1 MCVSQPDGAKN
12 INKGN
17 YFMLFAAYGISQR
30 AICSAESGIIH
41 SKSENNHSNWG
52 KRAFPLIKL

>member
-1 MCVSQPDGAKN
+1 MERKN

-17 YFMLFAAYGISQR
+17 YFKLFAAYGISQR